1 MEFFYRE
8 MRRRT
13 GLLLNPDG
21 SPEGGVWNLD
31 ADNRKALPRGLH
43 GPIRLSFT
51 ADAITREVLTLVSS
65 RFAHHYGGLDGF
77 DYPVTHA
84 EAERLW
90 LNFLDFGLAAFGDY
104 QDAMASGE
112 PFLFHACIGAALNV
126 GLLDLRRLCAD
137 VEAAYRR
144 GTWR

>member
-51 ADAITREVLTLVSS
+51 ADDITREVLTLVSS

-77 DYPVTHA
+77 DYPVTH
-84 EAERLW
+84 RR
-90 LNFLDFGLAAFGDY
+90 GR
-104 QDAMASGE
+104 
-112 PFLFHACIGAALNV
+112 AALV
-126 GLLDLRRLCAD
+126 ELPRFRAGGLR
-137 VEAAYRR
+137 
-144 GTWR
+144 